1 MSARRYGEGID
12 LTRNN
17 CDKCLRRVAYFL
29 TFYAVVAV
37 LFCGYLNGLMYFHI
51 DRNRPRLTGVNSA
64 LGFSPGLSILPRLNK
79 FSSMIH
85 ATSNSLE
92 LTDAFTS
99 ELFAFLTPYQH
110 ISQSV
115 EMKQC
120 ARNDGANRFD
130 PNRPCV
136 FDLGFA
142 HPCNVEA
149 SYGYDGASPCILLKM
164 NKVSKQVFNVTS
176 NVILKIQ
183 IYGWLP
189 DPVDGATGVIVK
201 CEGVTK
207 DDQVNL
213 GRVRY
218 YDLEH
223 LYSAR
228 GWEKRNDGKVEN
240 GTFHA
245 DFYPYLNQ
253 KWYLQPIVWVVFNN
267 LKRDTFIRAQC
278 YLIAKNIH
286 VNFNT
291 GEGSIRFEILVE

>member
-1 MSARRYGEGID
+1 MPRDNETTRPLSVRGHEEATD
-12 LTRNN
+12 LIRNSN
-17 CDKCLRRVAYFL
+17 GSCLSRVVYFL
-29 TFYAVVAV
+29 TFYTLLAG
-37 LFCGYLNGLMYFHI
+37 LFCGYMNSLMYFHI
-51 DRNRPRLTGVNSA
+51 DRDKPRLTGVNSM
-64 LGFSPGLSILPRLNK
+64 LGFNPGLSILPRSSA
-79 FSSMIH
+79 FSSLMHVIP
-85 ATSNSLE
+85 NSME
-92 LTDAFTS
+92 VTEAFTS
-99 ELFAFLTPYQH
+99 ELFAFLITYQH

-115 EMKQC
+115 GMSQC
-120 ARNDGANRFD
+120 ARNDGTYQFD
-130 PNRPCV
+130 PNRPCA

-142 HPCNVEA
+142 HPCNLE
-149 SYGYDGASPCILLKM
+149 SNYGYDGASPCILLKM
-164 NKVSKQVFNVTS
+164 NK
-176 NVILKIQ
+176 

-207 DDQVNL
+207 DDQINL

-223 LYSAR
+223 LYSSR
-228 GWEKRNDGKVEN
+228 GWKSRNEGKVEN

-253 KWYLQPIVWVVFNN
+253 KWYLQPIVWVVFDNV
-267 LKRDTFIRAQC
+267 KHDTFIRAQC

-291 GEGSIRFEILVE
+291 GEGSIRFELLVE